1 MSVVRSKQSRIAE
14 SLALIAVLALSVPAV
29 AQTLAQDAEPLIG
42 PALKVDSGMVLAR
55 QQIGQND
62 LLGAAATLE
71 RVLIQ
76 NPDSIGPRL
85 LYVSLLCRLDDRQ
98 GASVE
103 LNLMPNRSVPDANW
117 AEVTTA
123 CGAMPRPGT
132 KQSR

>member
-1 MSVVRSKQSRIAE
+1 MSVVQSKRFHLAV
-14 SLALIAVLALSVPAV
+14 SLALIAALSLSVQAV

-117 AEVTTA
+117 AEVTAA